1 MAPIHRWLLFYPL
14 TVWLT
19 VSTWVMSLH
28 LHLEVG
34 DGAVELSGLTQG
46 EYQCALVRDVVVG
59 LIHLGY
65 KHVGTLHLVVCL
77 VLRTYDVEGLGTQF
91 LSHLTIHQQTCHPVV
106 TLHGECVLLDGRN
119 AIVECIEVAI
129 ALEA

>member
-19 VSTWVMSLH
+19 VSTWVMSLY

-46 EYQCALVRDVVVG
+46 EYQCALV
-59 LIHLGY
+59 
-65 KHVGTLHLVVCL
+65 
-77 VLRTYDVEGLGTQF
+77 
-91 LSHLTIHQQTCHPVV
+91 
-106 TLHGECVLLDGRN
+106 
-119 AIVECIEVAI
+119 
-129 ALEA
+129 